1 MDFIVD
7 NYFPVI
13 DALEEKVEELE
24 ESIFSGKDQ
33 GRDVLGEIALLR
45 RDLLDMRHAV
55 APLPD
60 ICQRIMR
67 YDVPAM
73 DKGTQP
79 YFRDIYDHANILMD
93 RIEALR
99 ETVKSVVESKMLMES
114 MRQNDVM
121 RRLAAWAAMLAVPTM
136 VAGIYGMNFD
146 IMPELKWHYGYI
158 YALLLMGGICSV
170 LYWRFKKS
178 GWL

>member
-1 MDFIVD
+1 
-7 NYFPVI
+7 
-13 DALEEKVEELE
+13 
-24 ESIFSGKDQ
+24 
-33 GRDVLGEIALLR
+33 
-45 RDLLDMRHAV
+45 
-55 APLPD
+55 
-60 ICQRIMR
+60 
-67 YDVPAM
+67 
-73 DKGTQP
+73 
-79 YFRDIYDHANILMD
+79 MD

-146 IMPELKWHYGYI
+146 IMPELKWHYGYV
-158 YALLLMGGICSV
+158 YALLLMAGICSI